1 MTATE
6 NMMKTLLAAIVLVT
20 LSGCSSKPSKPIKAS
35 LSEQKMCAEQ
45 AAKFFEEHGA
55 SGQSYTNHYASGVC
69 YVEITYHDFQP
80 PVNTRTSSIYDAFE
94 GRDVAG
100 FFEKSNEN
108 EGTRRVVMCKVGK
121 TTCTSEEEYDRL
133 LMQSFG
139 MESAL

>member
-6 NMMKTLLAAIVLVT
+6 NMTKALLAAIVLVT

-45 AAKFFEEHGA
+45 ATKFFEEHGA
-55 SGQSYTNHYASGVC
+55 PGQSYTNHYASGVC
-69 YVEITYHDFQP
+69 YVEIAYHDFRP

-94 GRDVAG
+94 GQDVAD
-100 FFEKSNEN
+100 FFETFNEN
-108 EGTRRVVMCKVGK
+108 ESTRRVSTCKVGK
-121 TTCTSEEEYDRL
+121 TACTSEEEYDRL
-133 LMQSFG
+133 VMQTFG